1 MAKMKLKKDDQVLVI
16 AGKDKGKT
24 GQVLRVKPDENRVV
38 VAGVNMAKKAVRAN
52 QQTGEIQKVSPST
65 NRVVVAGVNLIKKAT
80 KPDPQTQ
87 QGGGLIEKEAPIHAS
102 NVMFLDPATGKG
114 TRKRPQ

>member
-1 MAKMKLKKDDQVLVI
+1 METATKMKLKKGDQVVVI

-24 GQVLRVKPDENRVV
+24 GTITKVSPTTNKVV
-38 VAGVNMAKKAVRAN
+38 VAGINM
-52 QQTGEIQKVSPST
+52 
-65 NRVVVAGVNLIKKAT
+65 IKKAT
-80 KPDPQTQ
+80 KPNPQTGE
-87 QGGGLIEKEAPIHAS
+87 GGGLIEKEAPIHAS

>member
-1 MAKMKLKKDDQVLVI
+1 METATKMKLKKGDQVVVI

-24 GQVLRVKPDENRVV
+24 GTITKVSPSTNKVV
-38 VAGVNMAKKAVRAN
+38 VAGVNV
-52 QQTGEIQKVSPST
+52 
-65 NRVVVAGVNLIKKAT
+65 IKKAT
-80 KPDPQTQ
+80 KPNPQTGE
-87 QGGGLIEKEAPIHAS
+87 GGGLIEKEAPIHAS

>member
-1 MAKMKLKKDDQVLVI
+1 MKLKKGDQVVVI

-24 GQVLRVKPDENRVV
+24 G
-38 VAGVNMAKKAVRAN
+38 
-52 QQTGEIQKVSPST
+52 TITKVSPST
-65 NRVVVAGVNLIKKAT
+65 NKVVVAGINVIKKAT
-80 KPDPQTQ
+80 KPNPQTGE
-87 QGGGLIEKEAPIHAS
+87 GGGLIEKEAPIHAS

>member
-1 MAKMKLKKDDQVLVI
+1 METTTKMKLKKGDQIVVI

-24 GQVLRVKPDENRVV
+24 GTITKVTPSTNKVV
-38 VAGVNMAKKAVRAN
+38 VAGINV
-52 QQTGEIQKVSPST
+52 
-65 NRVVVAGVNLIKKAT
+65 IKKAT
-80 KPDPQTQ
+80 KPNPQTGE
-87 QGGGLIEKEAPIHAS
+87 GGGLIEKEAPIHAS